1 MKLKDF
7 VSQAIRDIVGGVQD
21 AQSQLPQGSVV
32 PAVRNSYKSVE
43 TGISDVT
50 SIQFDVTVSAD
61 ERKGSEAKL
70 NVVAA
75 IVGGSVKGDSGSSSS
90 YAAKLSFRVPV
101 KFPQVRAS
109 DT

>member
-1 MKLKDF
+1 MQLKEF
-7 VSQAIRDIVGGVQD
+7 VSQAICDIVCGVQD
-21 AQSQLPQGSVV
+21 AQGQLPQGSVV
-32 PAVRNSYKSVE
+32 PVVRNSYKSVDA
-43 TGISDVT
+43 GISDVT
-50 SIQFDVTVSAD
+50 SIQFEVAVSAD

-75 IVGGSVKGDSGSSSS
+75 IVGGGVKGDSGSSSS

-101 KFPQVRAS
+101 KFPQIRAT

>member
-1 MKLKDF
+1 MELKDF
-7 VSQAIRDIVGGVQD
+7 VSHAICDIVNGVQD
-21 AQSQLPQGSVV
+21 AQVQLPQGSVV

-43 TGISDVT
+43 TGISDIT
-50 SIQFDVTVSAD
+50 SIQFEVSVTAD

-75 IVGGSVKGDSGSSSS
+75 FVGGGVKGDSGSSSS

-101 KFPQVRAS
+101 KFPQVHAS
-109 DT
+109 DA